1 MDAHMPIKK
10 ASGHL
15 AGLKK
20 KPGDGSPCRQMY
32 HSIENRSS
40 HKTIFSPGFLFGL
53 ENAPSRVHLE
63 EMCVVRTR
71 ALALAATLLG

>member
-1 MDAHMPIKK
+1 MPIKK

-20 KPGDGSPCRQMY
+20 SLVMDHHAGKCTTVLKTDLATNHFFSRFFVWVGECTIKGPFGGDVCG
-32 HSIENRSS
+32 E
-40 HKTIFSPGFLFGL
+40 G
-53 ENAPSRVHLE
+53 
-63 EMCVVRTR
+63 RTR